1 MTTLVRHKHNAIY
14 VPTPEQPNREFSSQE
29 PIGHFKMSLFGSFHL
44 EGPNGENLT
53 PRGQKARALLA
64 LVALA
69 KRGQRSRI
77 WLCSKLWSDRPA
89 EQAYASL
96 RQALA
101 EIRKAL
107 GVYSESILGADK
119 FDVSL
124 DLSKVSVDAVEL
136 RLALTEKGLQ
146 HAEVPQEDFLEGLN
160 VGDEEFE
167 EWLTIERSRWAD
179 VRDELEYSQTAAQPA
194 AWLRTSAPL
203 PAIALHH

>member
-1 MTTLVRHKHNAIY
+1 
-14 VPTPEQPNREFSSQE
+14 
-29 PIGHFKMSLFGSFHL
+29 MSLFGSFHL